1 MTAVGGVRDAPVTPH
16 AGSGARPVM
25 LATFDVPVRADAA
38 SLAVDS
44 AVESGQPLVLV
55 NVVELPI
62 RPMTS
67 SWGSEVVVLEDV
79 EASLRTPA
87 ELATSLAVAVE
98 RLRVVSPRPLAA
110 LIELVG
116 ERCPGLLV
124 LGADPARMRGRAYR
138 RAVRAIHSSA
148 PCLVWTGDEHDGR

>member
-1 MTAVGGVRDAPVTPH
+1 MTAAGGAPDAPVTPR

-38 SLAVDS
+38 SLEVDS

-67 SWGSEVVVLEDV
+67 
-79 EASLRTPA
+79 
-87 ELATSLAVAVE
+87 
-98 RLRVVSPRPLAA
+98 
-110 LIELVG
+110 
-116 ERCPGLLV
+116 
-124 LGADPARMRGRAYR
+124 
-138 RAVRAIHSSA
+138 
-148 PCLVWTGDEHDGR
+148 